1 MKQAMESIRL
11 CESDSQP
18 AYYTDQHQRQVRLFA
33 WLNQAQK
40 LTGQISMEPGG
51 QPRSTPYRQ
60 GINSVVMEERVVKR
74 EGAER
79 RPIHPAKVLYSKNVQ
94 EKLLFKYKVCL
105 LGV

>member
-1 MKQAMESIRL
+1 
-11 CESDSQP
+11 
-18 AYYTDQHQRQVRLFA
+18 
-33 WLNQAQK
+33 
-40 LTGQISMEPGG
+40 MEPGG
-51 QPRSTPYRQ
+51 QLRSTPYRQ

-79 RPIHPAKVLYSKNVQ
+79 RPFHPAKVLYSKNVQ